1 MIQLETDVAIIGA
14 GGAGMA
20 AAIAASEAG
29 SRSILLDRSLIGRG
43 GATVMAQMTVAAA
56 VGEQTEDHWTH
67 HLKDTLA
74 AGRGLCDERLA
85 RLLCEEGVAA
95 IRKLQE
101 WKVGWAAEDGHLKQ
115 VQAPGH
121 DRPRCVYVDFL
132 NTGPA
137 VSKTLRT
144 QVIRHDLIRRV
155 GDLYALDIVL
165 RDGAAVGVLA
175 VHLHTGEPV
184 LISAPSVI
192 IATGGLTRLYRRN
205 SASLNMGGD
214 GYALALRA
222 GASLIDM
229 EFVQFFPIG
238 HLAPR
243 LIGMDPIMWDPFRYK
258 LGGRLL
264 NGAYEEF
271 TQKYGVA
278 DGGRYQITRDQAT
291 YAITKE
297 VEAGR
302 GSPAGGAYLS
312 FEHVPEAEL
321 RKAFGPII
329 DKLAKN
335 GIDLTKTAIE
345 VAPIAHYHMGGV
357 RVGTDMETEVANLYC
372 AGEAVGGANGAN
384 RLSGNAITEALA
396 FGFVA
401 GRNAAARAQAAGAA
415 GDIAADAAEGLSLL
429 RAKGRPDAPNSAALI
444 ARLQD
449 LMQDYVGPF
458 RTQEKLTH
466 ALAALRRMRGELG
479 DTPFGTGAA
488 YDAERLDWYDLRT
501 MLTVAEAVT
510 LAAIARTESRGA
522 HQRED
527 FPGLEAEWEVNQV
540 IRLAGTGELTL
551 ERRPVI
557 REPELEAAS

>member
-1 MIQLETDVAIIGA
+1 MRTLETDIAIIGA

-29 SRSILLDRSLIGRG
+29 SRSILIDRSLIGRG

-95 IRKLQE
+95 IRRLQD

-144 QVIRHDLIRRV
+144 QVIRHEMIRRV
-155 GDLYALDIVL
+155 GDLYAVDIVQ
-165 RDGAAVGVLA
+165 RDGAAVGVLCL
-175 VHLHTGEPV
+175 HLHSGEPV
-184 LISAPSVI
+184 LVSAPATI

-264 NGAYEEF
+264 NGNREEF

-312 FEHVPEAEL
+312 FEHVPESEL

-335 GIDLTKTAIE
+335 GIDLTRTAIE

-357 RVGTDMETEVANLYC
+357 QVGPDMETEVPNLYC

-401 GRNAAARAQAAGAA
+401 GRNAASRAKAAGPV
-415 GDIAADAAEGLSLL
+415 GDIAPDAAEGLALL
-429 RAKGRPDAPNSAALI
+429 QADGPKQAPNSAALI
-444 ARLQD
+444 AELQD

-458 RTQEKLTH
+458 RTAEKLAH
-466 ALAALRRMRGELG
+466 ALAELRRMKADLG
-479 DTPFGTGAA
+479 AVPFSSGAA
-488 YDAERLDWYDLRT
+488 YDPERLDWLDLRT

-510 LAAIARTESRGA
+510 LSAQARTESRGA

-527 FPGLEAEWEVNQV
+527 HPGLDPAWELNQI
-540 IRLAGTGELTL
+540 IRLKEGALSL
-551 ERRPVI
+551 ERRAVI
-557 REPELEAAS
+557 RQEMEAAS